1 MRFSAASL
9 TVLGPRYVGCFARQ
23 GLRKQKAAEEAPEGQ
38 EEAEGDGEEE
48 VVLEE
53 SDGDL

>member
-1 MRFSAASL
+1 M
-9 TVLGPRYVGCFARQ
+9 LGPRYVGCFARQ